1 MGGTVKL
8 RAELP
13 RSDWN
18 VILSNL
24 EYQKFESPWLVEI
37 INKLEKEITGGGASL
52 SLSLQTAAFKRH
64 TERLV
69 RDAEEMTNEHLRRV

>member
-37 INKLEKEITGGGASL
+37 INKLEKEITGGGRKPKPVAPDCCF
-52 SLSLQTAAFKRH
+52 QEAYGETCQRCGG
-64 TERLV
+64 
-69 RDAEEMTNEHLRRV
+69 DD